1 MMITDTT
8 PRMRGL
14 LTKHPPTRAFLRYN
28 PAYAGT
34 TFIVGGELISMLIQ
48 PRVCGDYTY
57 VVNSGRGL
65 HDTTPRMR
73 GLRGGM
79 CMATMQERY
88 NPAYAGTTKR
98 ASAESMVTAIQPRV
112 CGDYETIDAET
123 VATPDTTPRMRGL
136 PCSPAFPC
144 LSPRYNPAYAG
155 TTRRWGRRPP
165 TAPDTTPRMRGLP
178 GGRHVTTCKGRY
190 NPAYAGTTWCLSLC
204 PPDSSIQPRV
214 CGDYVVTP

>member
-88 NPAYAGTTKR
+88 NPAYAGTT
-98 ASAESMVTAIQPRV
+98 
-112 CGDYETIDAET
+112 
-123 VATPDTTPRMRGL
+123 L
-136 PCSPAFPC
+136 P
-144 LSPRYNPAYAG
+144 
-155 TTRRWGRRPP
+155 
-165 TAPDTTPRMRGLP
+165 
-178 GGRHVTTCKGRY
+178 V
-190 NPAYAGTTWCLSLC
+190 
-204 PPDSSIQPRV
+204 
-214 CGDYVVTP
+214 

>member
-1 MMITDTT
+1 
-8 PRMRGL
+8 MRGL
-14 LTKHPPTRAFLRYN
+14 RGFPKGRCIYPRYN

-34 TFIVGGELISMLIQ
+34 TTIQ
-48 PRVCGDYTY
+48 SPR
-57 VVNSGRGL
+57 
-65 HDTTPRMR
+65 PI
-73 GLRGGM
+73 
-79 CMATMQERY
+79 AQ
-88 NPAYAGTTKR
+88 
-98 ASAESMVTAIQPRV
+98 AIQPRV

-190 NPAYAGTTWCLSLC
+190 NPAYAGTTSTTEGGDML
-204 PPDSSIQPRV
+204 DEIQPRV
-214 CGDYVVTP
+214 CGDYVVSVALSS